1 MAVAAKVAILDE
13 LGALQVEMLST
24 TERNL
29 RAEAIRNRI
38 FAPYLQQQQE
48 SLERQTDRQQK
59 ETLRCREAAE
69 TESRRTKRKA
79 VLIELGVAKGL
90 RLAKEHGLTGR
101 AVAVVEWEVR
111 SRLDILL
118 VGDETESQVEETIE
132 ASIEPPILEWAA
144 RLEQRKQ
151 AKEAQML
158 DECLALGLLLAH
170 AAWPWM
176 KGSAVHTASATGPST
191 DSQNAKSDE
200 RSDVSSLPPP
210 RPRREEPPSPTT
222 RPPQTSASDEGDSF
236 IKRRKHTATG

>member
-48 SLERQTDRQQK
+48 SLERQTDKQQK
-59 ETLRCREAAE
+59 QTLRCREASE
-69 TESRRTKRKA
+69 TQLRRTKRKA
-79 VLIELGVAKGL
+79 VLVELGVARAL
-90 RLAKEHGLTGR
+90 RLAKDHRLTGH
-101 AVAVVEWEVR
+101 AVAVAEWEVR
-111 SRLDILL
+111 SRLEILL
-118 VGDETESQVEETIE
+118 VGDETESQVDEAIE
-132 ASIEPPILEWAA
+132 ASVEPPILEWVA

-151 AKEAQML
+151 AKEAQIL

-176 KGSAVHTASATGPST
+176 KGPAVHTASATGPST
-191 DSQNAKSDE
+191 DSQNTKSDE
-200 RSDVSSLPPP
+200 RPDRSSHPA
-210 RPRREEPPSPTT
+210 RRRQRQGPPSSSTT
-222 RPPQTSASDEGDSF
+222 PPQRSAFEEDDAF
-236 IKRRKHTATG
+236 IEPRKHTATG